1 MACKNIL
8 SEQDRWETKIFFI
21 YPYDE
26 KTSNETDK
34 SLFCKTLKH
43 RRLNTH
49 SLSLYMLDIFTQE
62 IVIKTSMTIIIT
74 YCNYE
79 YEYFNYIVK
88 WCTNTMPTS

>member
-1 MACKNIL
+1 MACKNLL
-8 SEQDRWETKIFFI
+8 SEQDRWETKIFLI
-21 YPYDE
+21 YPYDQ

-79 YEYFNYIVK
+79 YETF
-88 WCTNTMPTS
+88 